1 MQGLILAAGMG
12 VRLGEHTKQNPKC
25 MLEINGERLIENQI
39 NSLKNAGI
47 NKVVIVCGYK
57 KDALKEFISNRFK
70 DIEVTFVDNDDYK
83 TTNNIY
89 SLYLAKNWLAKE
101 DTVLIESDLIF
112 EPKLI
117 EEMVEDKEE
126 NIVAVSKYKSW
137 MDGTVVTINNKDNS
151 IKKFYG
157 KNDFNDKNID
167 DYYKTV
173 NIYKLNKN
181 FCSNLYI
188 PCLENYIKEEK
199 KNEYYE
205 VGFKDLVNNNA
216 KMKAKKIEIE
226 KWYEIDTVQDLDIA
240 KCLFRR

>member
-1 MQGLILAAGMG
+1 
-12 VRLGEHTKQNPKC
+12 
-25 MLEINGERLIENQI
+25 
-39 NSLKNAGI
+39 
-47 NKVVIVCGYK
+47 
-57 KDALKEFISNRFK
+57 
-70 DIEVTFVDNDDYK
+70 
-83 TTNNIY
+83 
-89 SLYLAKNWLAKE
+89 
-101 DTVLIESDLIF
+101 
-112 EPKLI
+112 
-117 EEMVEDKEE
+117 
-126 NIVAVSKYKSW
+126 

-188 PCLENYIKEEK
+188 PCLEDYIKEEK

-216 KMKAKKIEIE
+216 KMKAKKIETE

-240 KCLFRR
+240 RCLFRR

>member
-39 NSLKNAGI
+39 NSLKDAGI

-101 DTVLIESDLIF
+101 DTVLIESDLIVIVLRTT
-112 EPKLI
+112 LI
-117 EEMVEDKEE
+117 L
-126 NIVAVSKYKSW
+126 
-137 MDGTVVTINNKDNS
+137 
-151 IKKFYG
+151 F
-157 KNDFNDKNID
+157 
-167 DYYKTV
+167 
-173 NIYKLNKN
+173 IY
-181 FCSNLYI
+181 I
-188 PCLENYIKEEK
+188 
-199 KNEYYE
+199 
-205 VGFKDLVNNNA
+205 
-216 KMKAKKIEIE
+216 
-226 KWYEIDTVQDLDIA
+226 
-240 KCLFRR
+240 